1 MKNNSLGCPILN
13 NICISQLLH
22 HVNIGH
28 HFCAYCLCVYCQY
41 DMVTKN
47 KKPIVNIA
55 ENFPNPEF
63 HSKIL
68 QESQV
73 SYTKVSEKAE
83 IE

>member
-1 MKNNSLGCPILN
+1 MLILVT
-13 NICISQLLH
+13 IFMLIAFAFI
-22 HVNIGH
+22 VNMTWSPKI
-28 HFCAYCLCVYCQY
+28 
-41 DMVTKN
+41 T
-47 KKPIVNIA
+47 KPIVNIA

-83 IE
+83 TE

>member
-1 MKNNSLGCPILN
+1 
-13 NICISQLLH
+13 
-22 HVNIGH
+22 
-28 HFCAYCLCVYCQY
+28 
-41 DMVTKN
+41 MVTKN

>member
-1 MKNNSLGCPILN
+1 MLIAFAF
-13 NICISQLLH
+13 I
-22 HVNIGH
+22 VNMTWSPKI
-28 HFCAYCLCVYCQY
+28 
-41 DMVTKN
+41 T
-47 KKPIVNIA
+47 KPIVNIA

-83 IE
+83 TE